1 MWEEKHARL
10 DYVTWIIHPV
20 LDDLHSSLNIGAW
33 QDKKSGRYFWLGPLL
48 FTLIFRLFS
57 VYLLCCQHYSHICSC
72 LFMSFHLLT
81 KPYYVTI
88 KGGDWLPGLPG
99 GSPAAWW
106 RRCHRRPWRPP
117 PQLPRCGR
125 NGRCRRRCWR
135 RWTSP
140 CLSESKCVCV
150 RFSNISSAR
159 LLMIWRAWL
168 DCTSFRPNF
177 ASHLSVGRLGLP
189 WWSLVIV
196 GFKPFQR
203 WQGNQQLDPKLETPT
218 SMALQMTSIQN
229 TL

>member
-1 MWEEKHARL
+1 MWEENHARL

-150 RFSNISSAR
+150 CVFFEYFLSQASYDLACVVGLHQLPPQFCIPLECQTFGSPMMILGYRWLQTISEMTGKSAVAGSQAR
-159 LLMIWRAWL
+159 
-168 DCTSFRPNF
+168 
-177 ASHLSVGRLGLP
+177 
-189 WWSLVIV
+189 
-196 GFKPFQR
+196 
-203 WQGNQQLDPKLETPT
+203 
-218 SMALQMTSIQN
+218 N
-229 TL
+229 TH

>member
-1 MWEEKHARL
+1 MWEENHARL

-150 RFSNISSAR
+150 CVRVFRIFPQPGFLWFGVRGWTAPASAPILHPTWVSDVWVSHDDPWLSLASNHFRDDREISSCW
-159 LLMIWRAWL
+159 IP
-168 DCTSFRPNF
+168 S
-177 ASHLSVGRLGLP
+177 
-189 WWSLVIV
+189 
-196 GFKPFQR
+196 
-203 WQGNQQLDPKLETPT
+203 
-218 SMALQMTSIQN
+218 
-229 TL
+229 